1 MKKLVRVFARVT
13 GKDGKTASAQRNVVA
28 ADLVGGIQAAASALE
43 AADVTV
49 EITAAQIVSRVDQE

>member
-13 GKDGKTASAQRNVVA
+13 GKDGKAASAQRNVVA
-28 ADLVGGIQAAASALE
+28 DDLVAGVEAVMAALAVDGA
-43 AADVTV
+43 TV